1 MTLER
6 YLRHRRAFEVGM
18 WAVFFLVNFLA
29 NSVVVSLDLQKM
41 GLDTPAWKPVV
52 WEGTSGLVLALLIPV
67 MLAFDR
73 RFPIQRGGI
82 GRGLAAHALF
92 TVPWSLLHVGGMV
105 LLRTLAYLA
114 AGEHYRF
121 GDLPDELFYEYLKD
135 FRGYAGFLALVY
147 LYRFILRRAQGE
159 AQFLAEGTEDAPAVQ
174 QPVID
179 RFLVKKLGREFLVR
193 VADVDWIEASGN
205 YVNLRVGTRAYP
217 LRETMAGIEA
227 RLADAGFMRV
237 HRSAIV
243 NLDRVQEIVPFD
255 TGDGEAK
262 LAGDIRVPVS
272 RRYRK
277 ELRDRFGSLADCQ
290 DRSPVT

>member
-6 YLRHRRAFEVGM
+6 YLRHRRAHEVGL
-18 WAVFFLVNFLA
+18 WAAFFLVNFIV
-29 NSVVVSLDLQKM
+29 NSVVVWLDLQKM
-41 GLDTPAWKPVV
+41 GFDTPRWEPVV

-67 MLAFDR
+67 MLAFDQ
-73 RFPIQRGGI
+73 RFPIQRGRI

-105 LLRTLAYLA
+105 LLRKLAYLA
-114 AGEHYRF
+114 AGAHYEF
-121 GDLPDELFYEYLKD
+121 GDLPGELFYEYLKD
-135 FRGYAGFLALVY
+135 FRAYAGFIVLIY
-147 LYRFILRRAQGE
+147 LYRFAMRRLQGE
-159 AQFLAEGTEDAPAVQ
+159 AQLLAEGAEDAPAPQ
-174 QPVID
+174 RPTSD

-193 VADVDWIEASGN
+193 VADIDWVEASGN
-205 YVNLRVGTRAYP
+205 YVNLRVGSRAYP
-217 LRETMAGIEA
+217 LRETMSGIEA

-255 TGDGEAK
+255 TGDGEAR
-262 LAGDIRVPVS
+262 LGGDIRVPVS

-277 ELRDRFGSLADCQ
+277 ELRDRLG
-290 DRSPVT
+290 

>member
-6 YLRHRRAFEVGM
+6 YLRHRRAYEVGL
-18 WAVFFLVNFLA
+18 WAVPFLVNFVA
-29 NSVVVSLDLQKM
+29 NSVVAWLDLHKM
-41 GLDTPAWKPVV
+41 GLDTPRWEPFV

-82 GRGLAAHALF
+82 ERGVAAHALF
-92 TVPWSLLHVGGMV
+92 TVPWSLAHVGGMV
-105 LLRTLAYLA
+105 LLRKLAYLA
-114 AGEHYRF
+114 AGEQYRF
-121 GDLPDELFYEYLKD
+121 GDLPGEFFYEYLKD
-135 FRGYAGFLALVY
+135 FRTYAGFLALIY
-147 LYRFILRRAQGE
+147 LYRFVLRRLQGE
-159 AQFLAEGTEDAPAVQ
+159 AQLLAEGAEDAPAVQ
-174 QPVID
+174 RPTSD

-193 VADVDWIEASGN
+193 VADIDWIEASGN
-205 YVNLRVGTRAYP
+205 YVNLRVGARAYP
-217 LRETMAGIEA
+217 LRETMAGIES

-255 TGDGEAK
+255 TGDGEAR
-262 LAGDIRVPVS
+262 LAGEIRVPVS

-277 ELRDRFGSLADCQ
+277 ELRDRLG
-290 DRSPVT
+290 